1 MVAVYPHVFFRDR
14 WVTRDEATVPIGSLA
29 MRYGLSV
36 FEGVRLYAPSGPD
49 GPTRPFL
56 LQEHLA
62 RMAASLRLMRFPD
75 PGLHRLPGVVDE
87 LIDRN
92 RITRDAYVRI
102 AATPLNAGQLGDP
115 ALPELS
121 VTATPMDRKR
131 WLADNQGMD
140 LSISDRQR
148 GPDEVHPPTAKNI
161 ANYAGPRLA
170 WQEAR
175 EAGFDGCVLTN
186 RHGRLS
192 EAPTAALFLVEDGV
206 LSTPAL
212 SEDVLP
218 GITRAWVLRTAAAKD
233 IPVRE
238 TALSRRDAYRADEA
252 FLCGTGL
259 EFAPVRSFDRR
270 WFSPSGHRPGPVTRE
285 LVAEY
290 FLQVREQARAPHLP
304 HEHREVADGSPR

>member
-1 MVAVYPHVFFRDR
+1 MVAVFPHVFFRDQ
-14 WVTRDEATVPIGSLA
+14 WVTRDEAQVPIGSLA

-36 FEGVRLYAPSGPD
+36 FEGVRLYAPDGSGAPE
-49 GPTRPFL
+49 GRARPFL
-56 LQEHLA
+56 LQEHLD
-62 RMAASLRLMRFPD
+62 RMATSLRLMRFPD
-75 PGLHRLPGVVDE
+75 PGLHQLPEVIDE

-92 RITRDAYVRI
+92 GIDRDAYVRI
-102 AATPLNAGQLGDP
+102 AATPLNSGQLADP

-121 VTATPMDRKR
+121 VTASAMDRKR
-131 WLADNQGMD
+131 WLANNLGMD
-140 LSISDRQR
+140 LSISRRQR
-148 GPDEVHPPTAKNI
+148 GSSEVHPPNAKNI

-192 EAPTAALFLVEDGV
+192 EAPTAALFLVHDGV

-218 GITRAWVLRTAAAKD
+218 GITRAWVLRTASAQGV
-233 IPVRE
+233 PVRE
-238 TALSRRDAYRADEA
+238 TTLSAEDAYRADEA

-259 EFAPVRSFDRR
+259 EFAPVHSFDRR
-270 WFSPSGHRPGPVTRE
+270 WFSPHGHRPGPMTRE

-290 FLQVREQARAPHLP
+290 FLQARERARRP
-304 HEHREVADGSPR
+304 HREVADGSPR